1 MNDAQFRQL
10 LQRALDA
17 LQRASD
23 LEQERLNACATGV
36 ICVGGV
42 GQVLTISRNVD
53 TLERCCSE
61 LQSVLDQPPWLGA
74 AGLQR
79 ELLEL
84 DRTDDDAA

>member
-1 MNDAQFRQL
+1 MNDSQFRQL

-17 LQRASD
+17 MQRASD

-42 GQVLTISRNVD
+42 GQVLAISRNVD

-84 DRTDDDAA
+84 DRTDDTPA

>member
-17 LQRASD
+17 MQRASD

-42 GQVLTISRNVD
+42 GQVLAISRNVD

-74 AGLQR
+74 AGIQR
-79 ELLEL
+79 SIHGC
-84 DRTDDDAA
+84 DRGDDHAA